1 MAYETIIYDKG
12 EHRATITLNRPE
24 ARNGIT
30 AVMMD
35 ELSEAVCDAGSHASL
50 RVLVL
55 RGAGRDF
62 CPGADLKA
70 YAGGGQRASRPETFQ
85 ISAILHNSPLV
96 TVAAIRGACAG

>member
-1 MAYETIIYDKG
+1 MAYETLLVDVA
-12 EHRATITLNRPE
+12 EPVATITLNRPE

-30 AVMMD
+30 AQLLD
-35 ELSEAVCDAGSHASL
+35 ELFAAVQVVAADERL

-70 YAGGGQRASRPETFQ
+70 YVAGGQPASDPNAFQ
-85 ISAILHNSPLV
+85 VSTILHEAPLV
-96 TVAAIRGACAG
+96 SIA